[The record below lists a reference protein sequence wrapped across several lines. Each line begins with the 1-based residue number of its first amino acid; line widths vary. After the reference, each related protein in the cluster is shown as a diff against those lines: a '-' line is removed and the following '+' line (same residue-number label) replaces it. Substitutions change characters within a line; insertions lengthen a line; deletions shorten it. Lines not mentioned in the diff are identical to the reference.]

1 VTERRDRK
9 GQAVPQYAILIYE
22 KETPGGVA
30 DIPPEVMEAN
40 LGVGEK
46 IAAMGARVVHEQ
58 GLQPSASTR
67 TIHKNGMVT
76 DGPFIESKEVIAG
89 FFVVETQDLEEAV
102 AIGKLLPIMDG
113 GVEVRPLLEA

>member
-1 VTERRDRK
+1 M
-9 GQAVPQYAILIYE
+9 PQYAILIYE

-40 LGVGEK
+40 IRAGEK
-46 IAAMGARVVHEQ
+46 IAAMGAKVVHEH
-58 GLQPSASTR
+58 GMQPSATAR
-67 TIHKNGMVT
+67 TVHKSGTVT

-89 FFVVETQDLEEAV
+89 FFVVEAEDLETAI

-113 GVEVRPLLEA
+113 AVEVRPLLEA

>member
-1 VTERRDRK
+1 
-9 GQAVPQYAILIYE
+9 VPQYAILIYE

-40 LGVGEK
+40 IAAGDK
-46 IAAMGARVVHEQ
+46 IAAMGVTVVNEQ
-58 GLQPSASTR
+58 GLQPTSTAR

-89 FFVVETQDLEEAV
+89 FFVVEAPDLDTAIAV
-102 AIGKLLPIMDG
+102 GKLLPIMDG
-113 GVEVRPLLEA
+113 AVEVRPLMEM

>member
-1 VTERRDRK
+1 M
-9 GQAVPQYAILIYE
+9 PQYAILIYE

-40 LGVGEK
+40 MRAGEQ
-46 IAAMGARVVHEQ
+46 IEAMGVRVVYENA
-58 GLQPSASTR
+58 LQPSATSR
-67 TIHKNGMVT
+67 TIHKNGLVT

-89 FFVVETQDLEEAV
+89 FFVVETTDLDAAI

-113 GVEVRPLLEA
+113 AVEVRPLLAE

>member
-113 GVEVRPLLEA
+113 AVEVRPLLEA